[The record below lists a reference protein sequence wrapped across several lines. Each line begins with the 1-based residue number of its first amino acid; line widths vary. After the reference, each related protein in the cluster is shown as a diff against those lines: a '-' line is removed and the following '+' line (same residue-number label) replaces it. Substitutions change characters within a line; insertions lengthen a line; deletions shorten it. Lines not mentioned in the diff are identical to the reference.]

1 MFSTQLIYHLYLNVM
16 QLTAIMPGPRQK
28 RENLENILPPRIFCA
43 CCFEFYFPLFF
54 ILFNLLVHRYMTM
67 MMVVIPCMCYAD
79 DDDDTHLCDLPK
91 IIMAVVVAVLRFCC
105 CFIYF
110 LIHFTY
116 VVRRTII
123 TTDCCRLT
131 PAAYIWYVMPNEA
144 FKKH

>member
-1 MFSTQLIYHLYLNVM
+1 M
-16 QLTAIMPGPRQK
+16 
-28 RENLENILPPRIFCA
+28 
-43 CCFEFYFPLFF
+43 
-54 ILFNLLVHRYMTM
+54 M
-67 MMVVIPCMCYAD
+67 MMVVIVIPCMCYAD

-91 IIMAVVVAVLRFCC
+91 IIMAVVVAVPRF
-105 CFIYF
+105 FIF
-110 LIHFTY
+110 IFLLIHFTY